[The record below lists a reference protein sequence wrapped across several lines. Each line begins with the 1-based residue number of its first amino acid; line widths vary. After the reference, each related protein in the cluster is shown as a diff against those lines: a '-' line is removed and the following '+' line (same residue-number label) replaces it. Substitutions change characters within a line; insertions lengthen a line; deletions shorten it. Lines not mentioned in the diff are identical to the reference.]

1 MGSLLKLSSA
11 SDPATW
17 LSWQTSETGIQLMP
31 SGLVAFWG
39 YFGVGFL
46 GIGFFGAGEE
56 EGEAV

>member
-1 MGSLLKLSSA
+1 
-11 SDPATW
+11 
-17 LSWQTSETGIQLMP
+17 MP